1 MRKFLTLAI
10 ITTIGAWVL
19 KQLAEIGKDD
29 VYHQGAVWSSDEEVR
44 LQPQPVDNVFD
55 ENALPLSHE
64 ETDLQLQTADDSFAE
79 KQQPLADEETDL
91 QLQTADGSF
100 AEEQLPL
107 SDDEEGDLQSQT
119 VDEIPVEDPSW
130 SSSEEA
136 LQSPSEEDAPSAA
149 DTEGPVDLDR
159 ARKRRRER
167 SKASDSWPLPAGP
180 NEEPDFRRARAE
192 VDERL
197 RDLSHGREKDDEAL
211 G

>member
-1 MRKFLTLAI
+1 
-10 ITTIGAWVL
+10 
-19 KQLAEIGKDD
+19 
-29 VYHQGAVWSSDEEVR
+29 
-44 LQPQPVDNVFD
+44 VDNVFD
-55 ENALPLSHE
+55 ENALPLANE
-64 ETDLQLQTADDSFAE
+64 EPDLQVQTADDV
-79 KQQPLADEETDL
+79 
-91 QLQTADGSF
+91 F

-130 SSSEEA
+130 SLSEEA
-136 LQSPSEEDAPSAA
+136 LQSPSEEHTPSAA
-149 DTEGPVDLDR
+149 DADGPVDLDR

-180 NEEPDFRRARAE
+180 NEEQDFLRARAE

-211 G
+211 A